1 MKEKGICITGWTM
14 NVLEG
19 AAWLWLRHVVV
30 ESLKGLAQGGLR
42 KITKMGK
49 EFGTL
54 VLKV

>member
-1 MKEKGICITGWTM
+1 M

-19 AAWLWLRHVVV
+19 AAWLWLRHVVA